1 MTSKQWP
8 LNIRELG
15 DSLAALSLAEGAL
28 LAEYL
33 EEVHGIRNAQ
43 RGNLLEP
50 MRGAITTLAS
60 MGSATHVCVVY
71 EGLADP
77 ARKISVIKVL
87 REITGCGLAEA
98 KDLSEHPSRTIR
110 SRVPINEGQD
120 VKRRLE
126 DAGARVSLRPESGA

>member
-1 MTSKQWP
+1 MTDTQWP
-8 LNIRELG
+8 LYIRELG

-33 EEVHGIRNAQ
+33 EEVHGIRSAA

-50 MRGAITTLAS
+50 LRGAIATLS
-60 MGSATHVCVVY
+60 SAAHVSVVY

-77 ARKISVIKVL
+77 AKKISVIKVL
-87 REITGCGLAEA
+87 REITSCGLAEG
-98 KDLSEHPSRTIR
+98 KDISERPPRVIKE
-110 SRVPINEGQD
+110 RVPLDAGQD

-126 DAGARVSLRPESGA
+126 EAGARVSLRPEP